1 MKKTP
6 YNGQGAGS
14 LFHIGFSKSGFLFL
28 FQMKNIIYQC
38 NEEKTD
44 SENLYDFL
52 SIKNLL
58 DKRVIIEIN
67 NTILKKSTDLKNI
80 KINNNDIINIF
91 LIVPGG

>member
-1 MKKTP
+1 
-6 YNGQGAGS
+6 
-14 LFHIGFSKSGFLFL
+14 
-28 FQMKNIIYQC
+28 MKNIIYQC

-52 SIKNLL
+52 SINNLL